1 MSILTYET
9 LLIETNG
16 RMATLTLNRP
26 QSMNAMNGTM
36 MKEIADAL
44 ESLHNEKNIQVL
56 LIKGEGRAF
65 SAGGDIK
72 AMLDPNSPLDID
84 TVMVDVSR
92 LAKALYTLPMIT
104 IASVHGAAAG
114 LGLSLVL
121 GCDVVIAEENS
132 KLAMNFIGIGLVP
145 DGAGHFFLK
154 ERVGIPKAK
163 KLIWSGKVLNG
174 QEALALGLIDEV
186 TAEGKA
192 YERAE
197 VTAAKFLSSPV
208 KAMIASK
215 HILHT
220 QHVHELERVL
230 ALESTSQSAMRR
242 SKDHLEG
249 INAFVEKRKPSFIG
263 E

>member
-1 MSILTYET
+1 MTYET
-9 LLIETNG
+9 VSVEKNG
-16 RMATLTLNRP
+16 RLATLTLNRP
-26 QSMNAMNGTM
+26 QSMNAMNALM
-36 MKEIADAL
+36 MREIAEAL
-44 ESLHNEKNIQVL
+44 EWLHEEKDVQVL

-72 AMLDPNSPLDID
+72 AMLDPESPMDID
-84 TVMVDVSR
+84 SVMGDISR
-92 LAKALYTLPMIT
+92 LAKALYTLPMVT

-132 KLAMNFIGIGLVP
+132 KLAMNFIGIGLIP

-163 KLIWSGKVLNG
+163 QLIWSGKVLNG
-174 QEALALGLIDEV
+174 HEALSLGLIDEV

-192 YERAE
+192 YDYAE
-197 VTAAKFLSSPV
+197 LSAAKFLSAPL

-215 HILHT
+215 QILHT

-230 ALESTSQSAMRR
+230 ALESSTQSAMRR
-242 SKDHLEG
+242 TKDHLEG
-249 INAFVEKRKPSFIG
+249 IQAFVEKRKPSFKGI
-263 E
+263 

>member
-1 MSILTYET
+1 MNYET
-9 LLIETNG
+9 VVLEKNG
-16 RMATLTLNRP
+16 RHATLTLNRP
-26 QSMNAMNGTM
+26 QSMNAMNGMM

-44 ESLHNEKNIQVL
+44 ESLQRDTDLQVL
-56 LIKGEGRAF
+56 VIKGEGKAF

-72 AMLDPNSPLDID
+72 AMLDPNSPLDIE

-92 LAKALYTLPMIT
+92 LAKALYTLPIIT

-163 KLIWSGKVLNG
+163 QLIWSGKVLNG
-174 QEALALGLIDEV
+174 HEALSLGLIDEV
-186 TAEGKA
+186 TAEGRA
-192 YERAE
+192 YEQAE
-197 VTAAKFLSSPV
+197 VTANKLLASPL

-215 HILHT
+215 QILHT
-220 QHVHELERVL
+220 QHVHELERIL
-230 ALESTSQSAMRR
+230 ALESTSQAAMRK

-249 INAFVEKRKPSFIG
+249 IQAFVEKRKPHFQG

>member
-1 MSILTYET
+1 LKFET
-9 LLIETNG
+9 LKVEKNDRL
-16 RMATLTLNRP
+16 ATLTLNRP
-26 QSMNAMNGTM
+26 QSMNAMNATM

-44 ESLHNEKNIQVL
+44 EWLHGEKGIQVL

-72 AMLDPNSPLDID
+72 AMLDPESPMDID
-84 TVMVDVSR
+84 SVMVDVSR
-92 LAKALYTLPMIT
+92 LAKALYTLPMVT

-114 LGLSLVL
+114 LGFSLVL

-154 ERVGIPKAK
+154 ERIGIPKAK
-163 KLIWSGKVLNG
+163 KIIWSGKVLNG
-174 QEALALGLIDEV
+174 HEALALGLIDEV
-186 TAEGKA
+186 TAEGRGF
-192 YERAE
+192 EQAE
-197 VTAAKFLSSPV
+197 LMAAKFLSSPI

-215 HILHT
+215 KILHT
-220 QHVHELERVL
+220 QQVHELERIL
-230 ALESTSQSAMRR
+230 ALESSTQSAMRK

-249 INAFVEKRKPSFIG
+249 IQAFVEKRKPDFKG
-263 E
+263 K